1 MKNISG
7 TLQRRRRERSILI
20 FLFLLLPIALL
31 ILLTVYP
38 VLSIFFYSFTDW
50 GGVSKPEHFVG
61 LDNYIKVFTT
71 KKYWNVFQTAGYYL
85 VAGLIQQIVALFL
98 ATILYKGLRGG
109 NFFKGVIFFPFIM
122 NTVAVTLIFQMFFEI
137 NGGLD
142 SILTM
147 IGQEA
152 WIHKWIADSAIVN
165 ISLAFIYLWKNIGY
179 SFIIYLGT
187 MQSVPRDLYEAAEI
201 DGANAWA
208 QFWAITF
215 PNIKMI
221 IGLLTTFA
229 VVNSVAIFDI
239 PFILTKGQNGT
250 NTFTTTLIETA
261 FKFNLYGEASAMAIV
276 LLMVVAVVLVFKNI
290 VFKEEN

>member
-1 MKNISG
+1 
-7 TLQRRRRERSILI
+7 
-20 FLFLLLPIALL
+20 
-31 ILLTVYP
+31 
-38 VLSIFFYSFTDW
+38 
-50 GGVSKPEHFVG
+50 
-61 LDNYIKVFTT
+61 
-71 KKYWNVFQTAGYYL
+71 
-85 VAGLIQQIVALFL
+85 
-98 ATILYKGLRGG
+98 
-109 NFFKGVIFFPFIM
+109 
-122 NTVAVTLIFQMFFEI
+122 MFFEI

-147 IGQEA
+147 LGQEA
-152 WIHKWIADSAIVN
+152 WIRKWIADSSIVN
-165 ISLAFIYLWKNIGY
+165 MSLAFIYLWKNIGY

-201 DGANAWA
+201 DGANSWA

-290 VFKEEN
+290 VFKEED